1 MVLSG
6 CLPSRRQRV
15 ASTPACIMFHQQL
28 QSNPLLQD
36 EGLLLMNSCLPSVQ
50 EPSQIVRHTVG

>member
-36 EGLLLMNSCLPSVQ
+36 EGLLLMNSCLQSVQ
-50 EPSQIVRHTVG
+50 EPS